1 MIVNCP
7 HCSCKYNIPDSKIG
21 DSPKRFRC
29 RKCKE
34 TFIIE
39 PPEKNPEPEIVT
51 PPVKKTV
58 SDSHARRFARVL
70 ASDILVYNR
79 ELIEKA
85 REEGNLTEVLEREIQ
100 KSWEL
105 WESRFPEESSK
116 NPEIF
121 SDALNQY
128 LADGRDVFSSQSY
141 S

>member
-7 HCSCKYNIPDSKIG
+7 NCDCKYNIPDKKIG

-29 RKCKE
+29 RKCSE
-34 TFIIE
+34 VFIIN
-39 PPEKNPEPEIVT
+39 PPARKPEESIPIPKKKEI
-51 PPVKKTV
+51 K
-58 SDSHARRFARVL
+58 DSHARRFARVL

-79 ELIEKA
+79 ELIDKA

-116 NPEIF
+116 DPEIF

-128 LADGRDVFSSQSY
+128 LADGEEVFSSQSY